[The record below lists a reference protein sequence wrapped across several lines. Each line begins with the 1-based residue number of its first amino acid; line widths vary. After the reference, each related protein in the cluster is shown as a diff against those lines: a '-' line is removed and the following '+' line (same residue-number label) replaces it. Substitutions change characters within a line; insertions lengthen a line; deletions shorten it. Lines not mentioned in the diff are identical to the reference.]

1 MKRKNVG
8 KVLILV
14 MILGM
19 LWYTGNSNCVNAK
32 VKSVYSSN
40 DNVTMK
46 GKLKKVK
53 YYYGGEYQINYV
65 LYVKPKFFVEHSYMY
80 DDAPIQSRI
89 CVYIDKKQWKKYK
102 NKKVKIRGTMTENS
116 AYYCTPFGIYDIDSI
131 KKIEK

>member
-65 LYVKPKFFVEHSYMY
+65 LYVKPKFVVEHSYMY

-89 CVYIDKKQWKKYK
+89 CVYIDKKQWKKYIE
-102 NKKVKIRGTMTENS
+102 NNVKKIK
-116 AYYCTPFGIYDIDSI
+116 I
-131 KKIEK
+131 KKLK

>member
-19 LWYTGNSNCVNAK
+19 FWYTGNSNCVNAK

-65 LYVKPKFFVEHSYMY
+65 LYVKPKFVVEHSYMY

-89 CVYIDKKQWKKYK
+89 CVYIGKKQWKKYK
-102 NKKVKIRGTMTENS
+102 NKKVKIKGTMTENS
-116 AYYCTPFGIYDIDSI
+116 AYYCTLFGIYDIDSI
-131 KKIEK
+131 KKIKK